1 MARNLHFRWH
11 ISGAMITTSP
21 LSVGGMSAGTI
32 VDLALAVNGQ
42 GNYYIPGTSLAGALR
57 NWMSRNYDSEISDS
71 IFGCIE
77 SSQGNDDGYASFITV
92 ADIPIEQ
99 KNLYFE
105 VRDGVGIDRELGTAV
120 DNFKYDRAVLPKGTE
135 LNILL
140 IIERKDKISDD
151 AWQSSEQ
158 AIAHLLEAL
167 KTGKIP
173 IGAAKTRGLGRI
185 KLNGTDWDIQ
195 TRDFQTR
202 KGILAALG
210 YQSKEAKPEDAAQP
224 FVYTASTN
232 SSQSTNLA
240 ISISWHPVEPVMVKA
255 EGDGIAVDILPL
267 TSANGRSVTF
277 VLPGSSI
284 KGSLRTQAERIVR
297 TVLGIGI
304 VDQSNPYVKQ
314 NYPTQI
320 DVPLISELFGKA
332 AKIENGDQQGRIGA
346 LSVIDCYAN
355 LDITPQS
362 WANIESATTEAQ
374 LRTSLGAVG
383 LLDTKQAMHVAI
395 DRWTGGAADQ
405 MLYSTLEPIGF
416 EWEPIVLEI
425 DIGRI
430 KPEKRCVEI
439 DNWKIEEQ
447 RKQYAAIALV
457 LLVLRDMMLSKIPL
471 GYATNRGMGAIA
483 VDSIKVTGNGLDP
496 ELAAL
501 ADVKL
506 ENSNLNPLSPELLN
520 TLTASWK
527 AWIASQTNRK
537 TEVKGGTAS

>member
-1 MARNLHFRWH
+1 MARNLHSRWH
-11 ISGAMITTSP
+11 ISGDMITTSP
-21 LSVGGMSAGTI
+21 LSVGGMSTGSI
-32 VDLALAVNGQ
+32 VDLDLAVNGQ

-57 NWMSRNYDSEISDS
+57 NWMSRNYDSQISDS

-92 ADIPIEQ
+92 ADIPIQ
-99 KNLYFE
+99 QDNLYFE
-105 VRDGVGIDRELGTAV
+105 VRDGVGIDRDLGTAV

-140 IIERKDKISDD
+140 IIERKDKISDE

-158 AIAHLLEAL
+158 AIAHLLDAL

-185 KLNGTDWDIQ
+185 KLNGTDWKIQ
-195 TRDFQTR
+195 TCDFQTR

-210 YQSKEAKPEDAAQP
+210 YPLNEAKSDDTVQA
-224 FVYTASTN
+224 FVYAGSIN
-232 SSQSTNLA
+232 SSHSTNLA

-255 EGDGIAVDILPL
+255 EGEGIAVDILPL

-297 TVLGIGI
+297 TVLEIGI
-304 VDQSNPYVKQ
+304 VNQSNPYVQQK
-314 NYPTQI
+314 YPTQI

-355 LDITPQS
+355 LNIDITPQA

-416 EWEPIVLEI
+416 DWEPIVLELDLSSKSI
-425 DIGRI
+425 P
-430 KPEKRCVEI
+430 KYE
-439 DNWKIEEQ
+439 
-447 RKQYAAIALV
+447 AIALV

-483 VDSIKVTGNGLDP
+483 VDSIKITGTGLAP

-501 ADVKL
+501 ADVQL
-506 ENSNLNPLSPELLN
+506 ENSNLNPLSPDLLN

-527 AWIASQTNRK
+527 AWIDSQTNHQ
-537 TEVKGGTAS
+537 TEVQGGTAS

>member
-1 MARNLHFRWH
+1 MARNLHSRWH
-11 ISGAMITTSP
+11 ISGNMITTSP
-21 LSVGGMSAGTI
+21 LSVGGMSDGAN

-57 NWMSRNYDSEISDS
+57 NWMSRNYDSQISDS

-92 ADIPIEQ
+92 ADIPIQ
-99 KNLYFE
+99 QDNLYFE
-105 VRDGVGIDRELGTAV
+105 VRDGVGIDRDLGTAV
-120 DNFKYDRAVLPKGTE
+120 DNFKYDRAVLPKGTH
-135 LNILL
+135 LNISLTL
-140 IIERKDKISDD
+140 ERQNEISDEV
-151 AWQSSEQ
+151 WQSSEQ

-185 KLNGTDWDIQ
+185 KLIGADLGKNWDIQ
-195 TRDFQTR
+195 THDFQTR

-210 YQSKEAKPEDAAQP
+210 YPLNEAKLEDAAQP
-224 FVYTASTN
+224 FVYTTSTN

-240 ISISWHPVEPVMVKA
+240 IAISWHPVEPVMVKA
-255 EGDGIAVDILPL
+255 EGEGIAVDILPL
-267 TSANGRSVTF
+267 TSANGSSLTF

-304 VDQSNPYVKQ
+304 VNDNNPYVQQK
-314 NYPTQI
+314 YPTQI
-320 DVPLISELFGKA
+320 DVPLIGELFGKA

-355 LDITPQS
+355 LAITPQA
-362 WANIESATTEAQ
+362 WANIESATTEPNKSTDQ
-374 LRTSLGAVG
+374 ERKPSLREYLDTAG
-383 LLDTKQAMHVAI
+383 LSQTKQAMHVAI

-416 EWEPIVLEI
+416 DWEPIVLELDLSSKSI
-425 DIGRI
+425 P
-430 KPEKRCVEI
+430 KYE
-439 DNWKIEEQ
+439 
-447 RKQYAAIALV
+447 AIALV

-483 VDSIKVTGNGLDP
+483 VDSIEITGTGLAP

-501 ADVKL
+501 AKVTL
-506 ENSNLNPLSPELLN
+506 ENSNLNNLSPELLN
-520 TLTASWK
+520 TLTASWE
-527 AWIASQTNRK
+527 AWIKKEKVQ
-537 TEVKGGTAS
+537 GGTAS

>member
-1 MARNLHFRWH
+1 MARNLHSRWH
-11 ISGAMITTSP
+11 ISGKMITTSP
-21 LSVGGMSAGTI
+21 LSVGGMSDGAI

-57 NWMSRNYDSEISDS
+57 NWMSRNYDSKIADS

-92 ADIPIEQ
+92 ADIPIQ
-99 KNLYFE
+99 QDNLYFE
-105 VRDGVGIDRELGTAV
+105 VRDGVGIDRDLGTAV

-135 LNILL
+135 LNISLTL
-140 IIERKDKISDD
+140 ERQDKISDD
-151 AWQSSEQ
+151 TWQSSEQ

-185 KLNGTDWDIQ
+185 KLIGADLGKNWDIQ
-195 TRDFQTR
+195 THDFQTR

-210 YQSKEAKPEDAAQP
+210 YQSDAAKLEDAPQP
-224 FVYTASTN
+224 FDYKASTN

-240 ISISWHPVEPVMVKA
+240 IAIAWHPVEPVMVKA
-255 EGDGIAVDILPL
+255 ESEGIAVDILPL
-267 TSANGRSVTF
+267 TSANGSSLTF

-304 VDQSNPYVKQ
+304 VNDNNPYVQQK
-314 NYPTQI
+314 YPTQI
-320 DVPLISELFGKA
+320 DVPLIGELFGKA
-332 AKIENGDQQGRIGA
+332 AKIENGKQQGCIGA

-355 LDITPQS
+355 LAIAPQA
-362 WANIESATTEAQ
+362 WANIESATTESQ
-374 LRTSLGAVG
+374 LRTSLGAVKD
-383 LLDTKQAMHVAI
+383 LSKTKQVMHVAI

-416 EWEPIVLEI
+416 DWEPIVLELNLSSKSI
-425 DIGRI
+425 P
-430 KPEKRCVEI
+430 KYE
-439 DNWKIEEQ
+439 
-447 RKQYAAIALV
+447 AIALV

-483 VDSIKVTGNGLDP
+483 VDSIEITGTGLAP
-496 ELAAL
+496 ELTAL
-501 ADVKL
+501 ADVTL

-520 TLTASWK
+520 TLTASWTT
-527 AWIASQTNRK
+527 WIKKEKVQ
-537 TEVKGGTAS
+537 GGTAS

>member
-1 MARNLHFRWH
+1 MARNLHSRWH
-11 ISGAMITTSP
+11 ILGKMITTSS
-21 LSVGGMSAGTI
+21 LSVGGMSDGAI

-42 GNYYIPGTSLAGALR
+42 GNYYIPGTSLAGSLR
-57 NWMSRNYDSEISDS
+57 NWMSRNYDSQISDS

-77 SSQGNDDGYASFITV
+77 SNQGKDDGYASFITI
-92 ADIPIEQ
+92 ADIPIKQ
-99 KNLYFE
+99 DNLYFE
-105 VRDGVGIDRELGTAV
+105 VRDGVGIDRDLGTAV

-140 IIERKDKISDD
+140 IIERKDKISDE

-202 KGILAALG
+202 KGILATLG

-224 FVYTASTN
+224 FVYKASTN

-240 ISISWHPVEPVMVKA
+240 IAISWHPVEPVMVKA

-304 VDQSNPYVKQ
+304 VNQSNPYVKQ

-355 LDITPQS
+355 LAISPEA

-374 LRTSLGAVG
+374 LRNSLGGVVG
-383 LLDTKQAMHVAI
+383 LSDTKQAMHVAI

-416 EWEPIVLEI
+416 KWEPIVLELDLSSKSI
-425 DIGRI
+425 P
-430 KPEKRCVEI
+430 KYE
-439 DNWKIEEQ
+439 
-447 RKQYAAIALV
+447 AIALV

-501 ADVKL
+501 ADVQL
-506 ENSNLNPLSPELLN
+506 ENSNLNTLSPELLN
-520 TLTASWK
+520 TLTAGWK
-527 AWIASQTNRK
+527 AWIASQTNYQ
-537 TEVKGGTAS
+537 TEVQGGTAS

>member
-1 MARNLHFRWH
+1 MARNLHSRWH
-11 ISGAMITTSP
+11 ISGNMITTSP
-21 LSVGGMSAGTI
+21 LSVGGMSTGSI
-32 VDLALAVNGQ
+32 VDLDLAVNGQ
-42 GNYYIPGTSLAGALR
+42 GNYYIPGTGLAGALR
-57 NWMSRNYDSEISDS
+57 NWMSRNYDSQISDS

-92 ADIPIEQ
+92 ADIPIQ
-99 KNLYFE
+99 QDNLYFE
-105 VRDGVGIDRELGTAV
+105 VRDGVGIDRDLGTAV

-140 IIERKDKISDD
+140 IIERKDKISDE

-158 AIAHLLEAL
+158 AIAHLLHAL
-167 KTGKIP
+167 KNGKIP

-185 KLNGTDWDIQ
+185 KLNGRDWDIQ
-195 TRDFQTR
+195 THDFQTR

-210 YQSKEAKPEDAAQP
+210 YPLNEAKPEDAAQP
-224 FVYTASTN
+224 FFYKASTN

-240 ISISWHPVEPVMVKA
+240 IAILWHPVEPVMVKA

-267 TSANGRSVTF
+267 TSANGSSLTF

-304 VDQSNPYVKQ
+304 VNQSNPYVQQK
-314 NYPTQI
+314 YPTQI
-320 DVPLISELFGKA
+320 DVPLISDLFGKA

-355 LDITPQS
+355 LDITPQA
-362 WANIESATTEAQ
+362 WANIESATTESQ
-374 LRTSLGAVG
+374 LRNSLGALG
-383 LLDTKQAMHVAI
+383 LADTKQAMHVAI

-416 EWEPIVLEI
+416 KWEPIVLELDLSSKSI
-425 DIGRI
+425 P
-430 KPEKRCVEI
+430 KYE
-439 DNWKIEEQ
+439 
-447 RKQYAAIALV
+447 AIALV
-457 LLVLRDMMLSKIPL
+457 LLVLRDMMLSKVPL
-471 GYATNRGMGAIA
+471 GYATNRGMGAIS
-483 VDSIKVTGNGLDP
+483 VDSIKITGTGLAP
-496 ELAAL
+496 ELGAL
-501 ADVKL
+501 ADVQL

-527 AWIASQTNRK
+527 EWIDSQRNHQ
-537 TEVKGGTAS
+537 TEVQGGKAS